1 MHGLAGTAA
10 LIVLAVGASQSAW
23 QGIAYIALFGAG
35 SIVGMA
41 LVSLVMAYP
50 LQKVQGKGWVQSSVM
65 GVVSAANVVL
75 GVVLVVRTM
84 G

>member
-1 MHGLAGTAA
+1 M
-10 LIVLAVGASQSAW
+10 IVLAVGASQSAW

-50 LQKVQGKGWVQSSVM
+50 LQKVQGMGWVQSSVM